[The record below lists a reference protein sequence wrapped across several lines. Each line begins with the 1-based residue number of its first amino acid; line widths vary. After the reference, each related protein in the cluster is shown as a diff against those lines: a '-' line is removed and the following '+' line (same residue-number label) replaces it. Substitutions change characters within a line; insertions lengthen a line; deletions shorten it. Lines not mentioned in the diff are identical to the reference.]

1 MAGKALY
8 VLAGYDD
15 RTEKTLAGMQEKLYK
30 LGFSGVQTKNIPM
43 HFTLGSYHTDQ
54 EEALKERLRRIA
66 DTREA
71 FKVSFNHVGLFRLP
85 ENDVLFIKPE
95 AGRDM
100 LDLKD
105 SFNDDLDT
113 FNWSAHTTLL
123 IDRADVIREALPAVL
138 DEFSPF
144 EGKASFLHLYEFWPA
159 RHILSVQLKTLED
172 DKL

>member
-1 MAGKALY
+1 MAEVKSMAGKALY

-15 RTEKTLAGMQEKLYK
+15 WTEKTLAGMQDKLYK

-43 HFTLGSYHTDQ
+43 HFTLGSYNTDQ
-54 EEALKERLRRIA
+54 EEALKDRLRKIA
-66 DTREA
+66 DTQRA
-71 FKVSFNHVGLFRLP
+71 FDVSFNHVGLFRLP

-95 AGRDM
+95 AGREM

-105 SFNDDLDT
+105 CFNDDLDT

-123 IDRADVIREALPAVL
+123 IDRPDVIREALPAVL

-144 EGKASFLHLYEFWPA
+144 EGKVSVLHLYEFWPSQ
-159 RHILSVQLKTLED
+159 HILSVQLK
-172 DKL
+172 

>member
-1 MAGKALY
+1 MADKALY
-8 VLAGYDD
+8 VLAGFDD
-15 RTEKTLAGMQEKLYK
+15 RTENILSGMQEKLYK
-30 LGFSGVQTKNIPM
+30 QGFSGIQTKNIPM
-43 HFTLGSYHTDQ
+43 HFTLGSYNTDQ
-54 EEALKERLRRIA
+54 EEALKERLLKIA
-66 DTREA
+66 DTQRA
-71 FKVSFNHVGLFRLP
+71 FDVSFNHVGLFRLP

-95 AGRDM
+95 ASREM

-144 EGKASFLHLYEFWPA
+144 EGKAAFLHLYEFWPS
-159 RHILSVQLKTLED
+159 RHILSVQLK
-172 DKL
+172 

>member
-43 HFTLGSYHTDQ
+43 HFTLGSYPTDQ

-71 FKVSFNHVGLFRLP
+71 FDVSFNHVGLFRLP

-95 AGRDM
+95 AGREM
-100 LDLKD
+100 PCGTLKE
-105 SFNDDLDT
+105 LC
-113 FNWSAHTTLL
+113 
-123 IDRADVIREALPAVL
+123 DRAAGLLSLPREKKEEAEKKSA
-138 DEFSPF
+138 
-144 EGKASFLHLYEFWPA
+144 ASASAP
-159 RHILSVQLKTLED
+159 
-172 DKL
+172 